1 MNAKKAKRLRREAFE
16 KSTYETQYS
25 DETPVMWGPLPRNK
39 KTEKVDAKKFAKV
52 SKGDKNIK
60 FKTITT
66 KNKFGQEVTEKLY
79 RYIHGI
85 PIKMISGF
93 RYQYKL
99 LKNNVEVAQ
108 SAN

>member
-1 MNAKKAKRLRREAFE
+1 MNEKKAKRLRREAFE

-25 DETPVMWGPLPRNK
+25 DGNPVLWGPLPRNK
-39 KTEKVDAKKFAKV
+39 KSGKVDKKKFAKV
-52 SKGDKNIK
+52 SKTDKNKK
-60 FKTITT
+60 FKTTTT
-66 KNKFGQEVTEKLY
+66 KNKLGQQITEKLY
-79 RYIHGI
+79 RYIHGV

-108 SAN
+108 G